1 MTDACDLTRKTSDCM
16 ILTYLVLSCVVG
28 MVFCQN
34 ILWIDRSL
42 PRYPALHNRFC
53 RVFAIILSSITTIIA
68 FVLPFLLLRN
78 DPYNDVV
85 LTCMILP
92 SGSAPQINR
101 LFYSFVGLGLL
112 ALAALVSLYLIN
124 QRREKMWRYCVRNS
138 FQAVENQ
145 LITKWVGVLVSVQF
159 VFLTAYSLAV
169 YLIRTRGQA
178 LPKIT
183 REVLRMWFYL
193 VPFSTVSLPL
203 ISLLALRH
211 FAKERHASINRLTH
225 MKNDHSTHMEQLM
238 RMWS

>member
-1 MTDACDLTRKTSDCM
+1 MECIDEAADIVKSPLWIAAQCLHIVLSMLTLVLSIKFVLMLKKSTLFNSSTVYLLLLFTAFANLHAIVIIGMKVVELIRDTVMTDACDLTRKTSDCM

-34 ILWIDRSL
+34 ILWIDRL
-42 PRYPALHNRFC
+42 VATAFPALHNRFC

-124 QRREKMWRYCVRNS
+124 QRREKM
-138 FQAVENQ
+138 
-145 LITKWVGVLVSVQF
+145 
-159 VFLTAYSLAV
+159 
-169 YLIRTRGQA
+169 
-178 LPKIT
+178 
-183 REVLRMWFYL
+183 
-193 VPFSTVSLPL
+193 
-203 ISLLALRH
+203 
-211 FAKERHASINRLTH
+211 
-225 MKNDHSTHMEQLM
+225 
-238 RMWS
+238 